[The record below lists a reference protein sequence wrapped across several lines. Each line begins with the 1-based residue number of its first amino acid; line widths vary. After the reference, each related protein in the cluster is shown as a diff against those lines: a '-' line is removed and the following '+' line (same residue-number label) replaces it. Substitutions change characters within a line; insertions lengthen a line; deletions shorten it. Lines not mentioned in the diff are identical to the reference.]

1 MARGDM
7 DTKLLLKIMQRVGE
21 FREEYP
27 RLLQTLDLV
36 EMVPDVFQQKGH
48 NGALCYLEKHAIYLR
63 DEGYLHHRA
72 SLAGTGIMVLQ
83 LTPQGERFVQPE
95 LAEFGR
101 EPMLPQI
108 VNQIENRIEISHQS
122 SEEKAG
128 QKFKLR
134 EALASGAVD
143 LIAKVIVE
151 AGSKMA
157 GL

>member
-1 MARGDM
+1 MARGDL
-7 DTKLLLKIMQRVGE
+7 DISLLLEIMRRVGE
-21 FREEYP
+21 FRDEYP
-27 RLLQTLDLV
+27 KLLQTSDLLDA
-36 EMVPDVFQQKGH
+36 VPNVLQQGR
-48 NGALCYLEKHAIYLR
+48 NGALVYLEKHTIYLR
-63 DEGYLHHRA
+63 DEGYFHHRA
-72 SLAGTGIMVLQ
+72 SLPGTGFMVLQ
-83 LTPQGERFVQPE
+83 LTPKGERFVQPE

-108 VNQIENRIEISHQS
+108 VNQIENRIEISQQS

-134 EALASGAVD
+134 EALANGAVD

-151 AGSKMA
+151 AGAKMA